1 MDQLALLANR
11 IIHVTVQK
19 NMLETFA
26 KILIFV
32 PVVHVQMQVYVLIHH
47 LIFHAVASIILW
59 DQHVKPITTVLENLV
74 ADMEPV
80 LYKVTATIVIALAD
94 TVAMTVK

>member
-19 NMLETFA
+19 NMLETFV

-74 ADMEPV
+74 ADMEPA
-80 LYKVTATIVIALAD
+80 LYKVTATIVIALVD